1 MPDVEVIIEENEE
14 TPFLLQ
20 PASLRLTLGLS
31 LTMALV
37 WWGVSM
43 FIRQLDVLH
52 VWTDQQDKFVLAASN
67 FFDPYAGMSGFF
79 SPPWAVI
86 PLVPFEFMPLPLATL
101 IQALIYF
108 ALLGW
113 IAHRYEIRRIG
124 LFAVML
130 SPLAL
135 DAVMELNIDWIAA
148 IGLVVPPQWS
158 LIFLAVKPQAFT
170 GYIFT
175 LTWRQLL
182 RAITIMLVLVLVS
195 FLIWGV
201 DWLTGLYVEF
211 GTRSL
216 ALNASLAPMGFMPPL
231 LSIALG
237 LALLAYAFY
246 RQDDVLKILSGVFFT
261 PYLPTYTAII
271 PFLFVCIRYPRIGF
285 FVNFGLWLITIAIL
299 TPVIG
304 SRF

>member
-1 MPDVEVIIEENEE
+1 MPEVEVIAEKNEE
-14 TPFLLQ
+14 PPFLLQ
-20 PASLRLTLGLS
+20 PASLCLTLALS
-31 LTMALV
+31 LVMVFV
-37 WWGVSM
+37 WWIASM
-43 FIRQLDVLH
+43 FMRQLDVLH

-67 FFDPYAGMSGFF
+67 FLDPYSGMSGFF
-79 SPPWAVI
+79 SPPWGVL

-108 ALLGW
+108 GLLSW

-124 LFAVML
+124 LLAAML

-175 LTWRQLL
+175 LTWRQLM
-182 RAITIMLVLVLVS
+182 RAILIMLIMVLVS

-231 LSIALG
+231 VSVALG

-271 PFLFVCIRYPRIGF
+271 PFLFVCIRFPRIGF
-285 FVNFGLWLITIAIL
+285 FVCIGLWLITIAIL
-299 TPVIG
+299 APVIG
-304 SRF
+304 SHF